1 MKGKVYLEDGT
12 LYKGKGFGCEGT
24 RVGELVFNTAMTG
37 YQKTLTDPSYRE
49 QIITMT
55 YPLIGNYGIN
65 DTDYESEGIHAFGLI
80 ARDICFKPSN
90 WNCKMNIDEWLKA
103 EMVPGVYDIDT
114 REITRKIRNKG
125 TMKCVITTENLSLDA
140 LKSII
145 ADAELNKDQMK
156 TAGTDCIKKLNA
168 DDSKYSVAVID
179 LGVKKSILKELNNRG
194 CDLTIF
200 PYGVSSDEILDINPD
215 GMFITNGPGDPE
227 EAKEAVEEISKLMET
242 NIPIFGI
249 CMGHQILALSSG
261 GSTFKLKYGHR
272 GCNHGAFDKNTGKSY
287 ITSQNHGYSVN
298 AESIILKGL
307 EITHLNLNDGTVEGM
322 QHISKPIF
330 SVQFHPE
337 SSPGPNDT
345 GYLFD
350 KFTGLMEGGKN

>member
-1 MKGKVYLEDGT
+1 
-12 LYKGKGFGCEGT
+12 
-24 RVGELVFNTAMTG
+24 
-37 YQKTLTDPSYRE
+37 
-49 QIITMT
+49 MT

-90 WNCKMNIDEWLKA
+90 WNCKMDIDEWLKA

-168 DDSKYSVAVID
+168 DYSKYSVAVID

-200 PYGVSSDEILDINPD
+200 PYGISSDEILDINPD

-249 CMGHQILALSSG
+249 CMGHQILALASG